1 MFPHRGFFF
10 GRHRF
15 PASTAPPAP
24 PLNKFQPAL
33 TIIYEK
39 CRKLFF
45 KYLSMPTRTIK
56 PTESELEILQVLW
69 VKNLASVR
77 EVHEELLKSKD
88 AGYTTTLKLMQIM
101 HEKGLVKRDDS
112 AKTHI
117 YQANVSKEKTQKHL
131 LGKMINTLF
140 GGSPTEL
147 VIQAL
152 GHHKASPAELE
163 EIQQLLNNLKEH

>member
-1 MFPHRGFFF
+1 LKYYLYRPNYNTNQIQIPKSPCFHTGAFFLD
-10 GRHRF
+10 
-15 PASTAPPAP
+15 P
-24 PLNKFQPAL
+24 
-33 TIIYEK
+33 IYEI
-39 CRKLFF
+39 CRKLYFNYF
-45 KYLSMPTRTIK
+45 CMSTKTIK

-69 VKNLASVR
+69 VKNLATVR
-77 EVHEELLKSKD
+77 EVHEELLKSKE

-117 YQANVSKEKTQKHL
+117 YQATVSKERTQKHL

-140 GGSPTEL
+140 GGSSIEL

-152 GHHKASPAELE
+152 GNHKASPAELE
-163 EIQQLLNNLKEH
+163 EIQQLLNDLKQQ